1 MNDQW
6 EAFTER
12 AAIMEFDG
20 GLDRQA
26 AVLAAF
32 GLCFPGD
39 FRECLNTAE
48 QGEAG
53 ETMLYDYLEH
63 LIRGGVETLRNSP
76 IEAPGRAVGAQAIQT
91 HHTAPKSPPKA
102 HYKGLDAIKI
112 YLDRKIKL
120 IGRYESG
127 AAIATGEDYQKAF
140 ASDMDTI
147 KALMSGDG
155 DTQGRAKG
163 TQIQRFDFRPA
174 DYGFLCLDID
184 VKDGKDGLRDFYT
197 LLESWGKPRDKLPA
211 ALREIPESFPCYVAT
226 PSGGVHLY
234 FKYRGP
240 DTGKLLSKTYESIE
254 VKYGART
261 ITIPGSRKPGGEYV
275 LHGSLEK
282 TPELY
287 GFIADNLPRPEKEPK
302 RYIPMKKEPRQW
314 DTTWDKICEFTDRDN
329 KAGAGRNNRAYSLA
343 LHAKT
348 HGWNETDTLD
358 ALQNE
363 PSISGL
369 PATEIIT
376 AVRSAYR
383 GKSA

>member
-1 MNDQW
+1 MTFEAAW

-12 AAIMEFDG
+12 AAILEYDG
-20 GLDRQA
+20 GLDRRSA
-26 AVLAAF
+26 TLAAF
-32 GLCFPGD
+32 ELCFPGD
-39 FRECLNTAE
+39 FRECMKTARQTKDGGDTIYEFLERLNRCY
-48 QGEAG
+48 
-53 ETMLYDYLEH
+53 M
-63 LIRGGVETLRNSP
+63 N
-76 IEAPGRAVGAQAIQT
+76 AIQGRYGAEKPAGVQNINK
-91 HHTAPKSPPKA
+91 APKNPPKA

-127 AAIATGEDYQKAF
+127 AAIATGEGYQKAF
-140 ASDMDTI
+140 TSDMETI

-155 DTQGRAKG
+155 DTQGRARG

-184 VKDGKDGLRDFYT
+184 IKDGKDGLRDFYT

-211 ALREIPESFPCYVAT
+211 ALRELPESFPCYVAT

-234 FKYRGP
+234 FKHRGP
-240 DTGKLLSKTYESIE
+240 DTGKLLSKNYESIE

-275 LHGSLEK
+275 LHGILEA

-287 GFIADNLPRPEKEPK
+287 GFIDDNLPRPEKEPK
-302 RYIPMKKEPRQW
+302 RYIPMRKEPRQW
-314 DTTWDKICEFTDRDN
+314 DTTWDKICEFTDQDN

-343 LHAKT
+343 VHAKT